1 MAFDSEVSLQELE
14 DSDWDEEV
22 STSILIQAQR
32 NSETINWDV
41 IPEDQLV
48 LGPELLAFVKED
60 KAELPKLELEP
71 PACKKPKRGPLVD
84 VSSRFG
90 NSSAVTDDDQLAT
103 ISKGFCS

>member
-1 MAFDSEVSLQELE
+1 MAFDSEISLQELE

-22 STSILIQAQR
+22 STSILIQAKR

-71 PACKKPKRGPLVD
+71 VKPPARKKPKRGPLAD

-90 NSSAVTDDDQLAT
+90 NLSAVTNDDNNLQR
-103 ISKGFCS
+103 FCS